1 MRVSVARLAGA
12 TGLRHWILGLW
23 LIALLAPVAAWAA
36 HPRQLTQVQA
46 LVMPDGKPAFA
57 ESLQLPY
64 HWDRRNPGQR
74 GFAEFEIPFE
84 MYDPLDRPLAVYVP
98 RLGNAYEIWFNGTL
112 LQKNGDMA
120 EFNGADFAKVPRYL
134 VVPASLL
141 QQRNLFLIKVRADVG
156 RRGGLSP
163 LFVGPE
169 AKVHPRYLGD
179 YRLRSTGTLVVVVVS
194 LLVGLVALSIWATQ
208 RYPTFPGGGGGRDA
222 LYLNA
227 GLAEI
232 CWTVSAANA
241 IWDHP
246 PVDWPW
252 WGVLTAG
259 ALAAW
264 VGSMTLVC
272 MDVGHWRDRA
282 WARWLHR
289 WVVLEVVAT
298 MVAAWWAL
306 EAGMPLALTVSYAVM
321 GMTAL
326 IFSLAFVIAAFRS
339 ASFPQRAV
347 AVALVLNTLVGLRDI
362 YAFRFSQDLAGTTY
376 LRYSS
381 VLFGLVLGY
390 IVVTRFRAVA
400 AQAQELMATL
410 AGRVA
415 QKESELA
422 QSYQKLEQLAS
433 ERARAQER
441 ARVLR
446 DMHDGVGAHISSA
459 IRQLES
465 GRSSQAEVLQ
475 TLRDSLDQLKLSID
489 AMNLPQG
496 DITALLA
503 NLRYRLEP
511 RFAAS
516 DIELQWDVDVMEP
529 VARLDSQGMRHLQ
542 FMLFEA
548 LSNVLQH
555 AAATVLRI
563 EASATDGGAVL
574 RIVDNGRGFD
584 VTAPPRKGLASQ
596 RERASAMGASVQIAS
611 QPGRTVV
618 EIRIG

>member
-1 MRVSVARLAGA
+1 MDSPAPFPRTPPRRGFLAR
-12 TGLRHWILGLW
+12 GLRVM
-23 LIALLAPVAAWAA
+23 LIGAA
-36 HPRQLTQVQA
+36 
-46 LVMPDGKPAFA
+46 
-57 ESLQLPY
+57 
-64 HWDRRNPGQR
+64 
-74 GFAEFEIPFE
+74 I
-84 MYDPLDRPLAVYVP
+84 
-98 RLGNAYEIWFNGTL
+98 
-112 LQKNGDMA
+112 
-120 EFNGADFAKVPRYL
+120 
-134 VVPASLL
+134 
-141 QQRNLFLIKVRADVG
+141 
-156 RRGGLSP
+156 
-163 LFVGPE
+163 
-169 AKVHPRYLGD
+169 
-179 YRLRSTGTLVVVVVS
+179 
-194 LLVGLVALSIWATQ
+194 
-208 RYPTFPGGGGGRDA
+208 
-222 LYLNA
+222 
-227 GLAEI
+227 
-232 CWTVSAANA
+232 
-241 IWDHP
+241 
-246 PVDWPW
+246 
-252 WGVLTAG
+252 
-259 ALAAW
+259 
-264 VGSMTLVC
+264 
-272 MDVGHWRDRA
+272 
-282 WARWLHR
+282 
-289 WVVLEVVAT
+289 
-298 MVAAWWAL
+298 
-306 EAGMPLALTVSYAVM
+306 
-321 GMTAL
+321 AL

-422 QSYQKLEQLAS
+422 QSYQKLEQVAS

-596 RERASAMGASVQIAS
+596 RERASAMGASAMGVVKPKRAEKRECCKAVIAPFS
-611 QPGRTVV
+611 RHQRRGAALGHHPHAVLVARDPIREHALDLVGHEADLQAGQSAAVLDLGLVV
-618 EIRIG
+618 VVLIAAEREQAIERALERRDVVLGAWVGNVRP